1 MAYERDLMKFRLF
14 LEDQN
19 INNLEDVS
27 STILQEFQ
35 QWLGTTTLSATSVA
49 RIIASVRGFLHY
61 LVDERLIT
69 PSLDISFAPTKIGF
83 RLPKALSVSQTLKI
97 VEILMTSEEVLDIRD
112 YALIEFLYSTGARVS
127 EAVGLELHQI
137 NFDESVVIITGKGDK
152 SRLVP
157 LGSKAKSA
165 LEKYMIRVRPSLL
178 KSPTSHVFL
187 NVKGGPLSRNSAFN
201 IIQSA
206 AQRAGVKDSISPHTL
221 RHCFATH
228 LLDGGADLR
237 VVQELL
243 GHKSVATTQIYTK
256 VSIEKVRE
264 TYALTHPRA
273 R

>member
-1 MAYERDLMKFRLF
+1 
-14 LEDQN
+14 
-19 INNLEDVS
+19 
-27 STILQEFQ
+27 
-35 QWLGTTTLSATSVA
+35 
-49 RIIASVRGFLHY
+49 
-61 LVDERLIT
+61 
-69 PSLDISFAPTKIGF
+69 
-83 RLPKALSVSQTLKI
+83 
-97 VEILMTSEEVLDIRD
+97 MTSEEVLDIRD